1 MKIPTEIIDRYW
13 NMLSDIEPKQED
25 DPGTSIPHIKWMI
38 SELRKDKEIGKQN
51 WLGFIQYALI
61 INGYTSVT
69 EERNFTRPFF
79 TNDPN
84 KHICTFCEKKIVG
97 DPDYTE
103 DGEMVH
109 SECLE
114 EYNKFW
120 KDRGEFIDLIGF

>member
-25 DPGTSIPHIKWMI
+25 EPGTSIPHIKWMI

-51 WLGFIQYALI
+51 RWLGFIQYALI

-79 TNDPN
+79 TNES
-84 KHICTFCEKKIVG
+84 K
-97 DPDYTE
+97 
-103 DGEMVH
+103 
-109 SECLE
+109 
-114 EYNKFW
+114 
-120 KDRGEFIDLIGF
+120 